1 MVFYAKSTITVISG
15 QRRRRRRRRRKG
27 HPKLSRKGDVLFSG
41 VQLIFASTIIT
52 IITIT
57 ILISILITTKAHK
70 KLFHVHEQVSTKELL
85 LMVVFLFS
93 GVLIFASIIYYVEQD
108 TFNSIPVGF
117 WWAIVTMT
125 TVGYGDKV
133 GTYLSLL

>member
-1 MVFYAKSTITVISG
+1 M
-15 QRRRRRRRRRKG
+15 
-27 HPKLSRKGDVLFSG
+27 FSG

-57 ILISILITTKAHK
+57 SMNSILITQKLTKRC
-70 KLFHVHEQVSTKELL
+70 LSCVHEQVSTKELL

-133 GTYLSLL
+133 GT